1 MAQPEMGTP
10 EVFRGQASDVCYS
23 TSPWFNCEE
32 IPADSWGG
40 YVVQIEEVRARRGV
54 KFNKGKAKEREL
66 FLKFA
71 GIEKE
76 LRVGVTIRRVLDE
89 MISPMCGEWFG
100 KRITLFVQGGI
111 DTSEGKKNGVRVR
124 PNLPPQVAPKQDAPK
139 PSAPPPG
146 AKFRADV
153 LGALVE
159 FKATASPAELD
170 ALKIAA
176 GVVDKTN
183 AAQFTPEDIARINA
197 ALPGPFRVAT

>member
-1 MAQPEMGTP
+1 MPDDNAVDREAVERREGHK
-10 EVFRGQASDVCYS
+10 GLAL
-23 TSPWFNCEE
+23 
-32 IPADSWGG
+32 
-40 YVVQIEEVRARRGV
+40 QIEEVRARRGV

>member
-1 MAQPEMGTP
+1 MGEP
-10 EVFRGQASDVCYS
+10 NAGRSEPFRGQASDVCFS
-23 TSPWFNCEE
+23 QSPWFCCDD
-32 IPADSWGG
+32 IPAENWGG
-40 YVVQIEEVRARRGV
+40 YVVQIEEVQARRGV
-54 KFNKGKAKEREL
+54 EFNSGKAREVEL
-66 FLKFA
+66 FLKFT
-71 GIEKE
+71 GIDKP
-76 LRVGVTIRRVLDE
+76 LRVNVTIRRVLDDL
-89 MISPMCGEWFG
+89 ISPMCADWFG
-100 KRITLFVQGGI
+100 KFVTLFVQQGVKV
-111 DTSEGKKNGVRVR
+111 GKEIKNGVRVR
-124 PNLPPQVAPKQDAPK
+124 QALPPQAAPKPPAAK